1 MEKTVL
7 IDISVVIVTWNQLA
21 FLKECLNS
29 LRRNARKCRSEII
42 VVDNGSGDGSRQ
54 FLQNQSELCTIYND
68 RNAGVSRARNQGI
81 EKAAGR
87 YIYMLDDD
95 TLVHDGCLD
104 RFVNFMDAHPD
115 VWLSGGKQISGQNT
129 IIPTA
134 RSFYNPF
141 VILARRSPWGKTRTG
156 KRQIGKHL
164 MQDWDH
170 QDNRTVDW
178 VSGASFCMRAS
189 AVKKIGTLDNGYF
202 FGFEDLEWAYRVWDQ
217 GGKVAYLHDAVITH
231 YVQRSSRKLFSR
243 RALDHFA
250 SVIRFYAKNGFRK
263 PSGLRDL
270 SNHLIFEESG
280 RDFE

>member
-141 VILARRSPWGKTRTG
+141 VILARRSPLGKNTNWKKTDREAPYAG
-156 KRQIGKHL
+156 LGS
-164 MQDWDH
+164 
-170 QDNRTVDW
+170 
-178 VSGASFCMRAS
+178 SG
-189 AVKKIGTLDNGYF
+189 
-202 FGFEDLEWAYRVWDQ
+202 
-217 GGKVAYLHDAVITH
+217 
-231 YVQRSSRKLFSR
+231 
-243 RALDHFA
+243 
-250 SVIRFYAKNGFRK
+250 
-263 PSGLRDL
+263 
-270 SNHLIFEESG
+270 
-280 RDFE
+280 